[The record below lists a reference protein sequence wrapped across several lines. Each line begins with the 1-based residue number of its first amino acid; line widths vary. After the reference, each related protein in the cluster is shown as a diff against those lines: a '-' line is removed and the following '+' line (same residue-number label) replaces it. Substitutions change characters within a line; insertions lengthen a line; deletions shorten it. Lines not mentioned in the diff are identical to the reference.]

1 MALLALADA
10 PQGFFTAVV
19 DGSNSQDVAPT
30 GSVTFGGLDPGFH
43 EVELELPSDCVADGF
58 NPRTVFVR
66 SGDENRTS
74 FEVACGGD

>member
-1 MALLALADA
+1 MW
-10 PQGFFTAVV
+10 PR
-19 DGSNSQDVAPT
+19 P
-30 GSVTFGGLDPGFH
+30 DPGFH
-43 EVELELPSDCVADGF
+43 EVELELPSECVADGF